1 MKWVALAIAAL
12 GFAYWLTYSPVTSIK
27 SVYLSPDDQ
36 AMIKATVLKNFINP
50 DTASFR
56 NLRAE
61 QVTLFDGKSYRRICG
76 DVDAKNSDGDMVGFS
91 PFGGKYSQGL
101 FRQEEKFE
109 PCKY

>member
-1 MKWVALAIAAL
+1 MKWIAIAVAIL
-12 GFAYWLTYSPVTSIK
+12 GYAFWLTYSPVTSVK

-36 AMIKATVLKNFINP
+36 NMIKAMILQDFINP

-61 QVTLFDGKSYRRICG
+61 EVSLFDGKSYRRICG
-76 DVDAKNSDGDMVGFS
+76 DVDAQNSYGVMVGFTA
-91 PFGGKYSQGL
+91 FGGKISQGQ
-101 FRQEEKFE
+101 FHREEKFE